1 MPMSIHSVRAGAL
14 IAILAAGVACA
25 QSPASADPV
34 LVENASVSVRKS
46 DFDLELERLPA
57 DIRPGFA
64 TNERR
69 VNELLRRMLIER
81 TLAAQARTEKLD
93 QAPSNAKRLATE
105 IEKLYA
111 QLKLAQIEDAA
122 AAEFDANRSK
132 WELRARELYTVD
144 RKKYET
150 PEQLQASHILFDIKT
165 RSSDDAKKM
174 ATEARARIV
183 AGGDMNQLAR
193 EVSDDRSARTN
204 NGRLDWFAR
213 AEMDPAFANAAFA
226 LKSPGDIS
234 EPVQSSFGWHVV
246 RLDARRP
253 AVQRSF
259 EDVRDIILNEAKQKQ
274 VNDAREAWIAKL
286 RNDSSIRA
294 NREAIDALVVRTDA
308 SQLRRQQ
315 ESGPGGAPPR

>member
-1 MPMSIHSVRAGAL
+1 MSIHSVRAGAL